1 MFDAAS
7 RTCPVRGR
15 CSKQGRPIR
24 SSPPDSFFRVAR
36 FYIYLHNHL
45 VVAQVRKPINRNPP
59 SSSPLPPAQWLRQEG
74 EEECFAPW
82 RIFDTQITFSPSTK
96 PAHDNRLRYQ
106 PPRLKDS
113 RHEGFRHPK
122 VGWGGKERDVSWKK
136 GISRELCNLPL
147 RGQSFFFSTDIA
159 QF

>member
-24 SSPPDSFFRVAR
+24 SSPPDSSFRVAR

-59 SSSPLPPAQWLRQEG
+59 PPPPPSPPAQWLRQEG
-74 EEECFAPW
+74 EEKCFAPW

-122 VGWGGKERDVSWKK
+122 GGEEGGKERDVSWKK
-136 GISRELCNLPL
+136 GISRELCNLPV
-147 RGQSFFFSTDIA
+147 RGQSSADIA